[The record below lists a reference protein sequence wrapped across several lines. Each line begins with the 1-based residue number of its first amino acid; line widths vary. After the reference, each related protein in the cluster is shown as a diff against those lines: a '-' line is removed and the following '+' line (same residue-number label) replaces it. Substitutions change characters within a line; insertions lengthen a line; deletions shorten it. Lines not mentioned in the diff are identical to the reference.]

1 MNDPGV
7 RGWSGQ
13 PCLTPGHVSPWGYLA
28 SFEMNGVSKGL
39 LASAHHYVLFF
50 SPSANSANIWKKPLK
65 NGVLTG
71 LSLIPFFLHAFEWHG
86 ARQKTST
93 DLKLKATQ
101 EFAMFDT
108 VSLWSNY
115 SASVRLTEISDDIK
129 VKGGLTDIIWA
140 ACCDITGRRHLKDII
155 MKIFWHSSA
164 GAWLWKHTD

>member
-1 MNDPGV
+1 MGPLPGRNLMNDPGV

-13 PCLTPGHVSPWGYLA
+13 PRLTPGHVSPWGYLA

-39 LASAHHYVLFF
+39 LASAHHYVFL
-50 SPSANSANIWKKPLK
+50 SPSANSANIWKNIFK

-101 EFAMFDT
+101 EFAVDKKICLTQSVCGQIIQHLSEFNRNVWWCKSKRRPGGHNM
-108 VSLWSNY
+108 SCLLWSNGQKTPQ
-115 SASVRLTEISDDIK
+115 R
-129 VKGGLTDIIWA
+129 
-140 ACCDITGRRHLKDII
+140 
-155 MKIFWHSSA
+155 
-164 GAWLWKHTD
+164 